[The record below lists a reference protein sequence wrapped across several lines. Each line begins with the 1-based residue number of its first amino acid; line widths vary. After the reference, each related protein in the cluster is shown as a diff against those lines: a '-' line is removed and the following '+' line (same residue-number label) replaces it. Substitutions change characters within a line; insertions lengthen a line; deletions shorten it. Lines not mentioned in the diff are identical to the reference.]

1 MCAVWIS
8 IADLKSILCHQEGH
22 AFTYSLHYETPF
34 YCFHRSSENF
44 IRYHLFTFEYLLL
57 ISARM
62 WVISQAD
69 FSNTY
74 THTPYRDSCIG
85 SLDIGTHVLQNE
97 WRIAIIL
104 YSAGGRLANNRLKA
118 KGGIRFK
125 RGDRSIW
132 DPGSQIPSFF
142 LFFSFF
148 RATLGDNCW
157 NAEYTIN
164 VATLHL

>member
-97 WRIAIIL
+97 WIAIL
-104 YSAGGRLANNRLKA
+104 YSAGGRLANNRLK
-118 KGGIRFK
+118 GVYSIQTR
-125 RGDRSIW
+125 RSIRSIP
-132 DPGSQIPSFF
+132 DPQFFFVFF
-142 LFFSFF
+142 LFQGYIHWVTIVE
-148 RATLGDNCW
+148 TLNTQLMSQHCIF
-157 NAEYTIN
+157 N
-164 VATLHL
+164 LC